1 MIGEAYGNQESVDSF
16 EQSMKC
22 CDSPLKTI
30 AMAYVIMLEPKGES
44 SEAGYETV
52 TIVQVKKYDC
62 FDQGKSN
69 SYSKEEVQFG
79 YILKGQPIRYLDK
92 LDLECEKDYQQ

>member
-1 MIGEAYGNQESVDSF
+1 MSY
-16 EQSMKC
+16 C
-22 CDSPLKTI
+22 WSPREKVVRL
-30 AMAYVIMLEPKGES
+30 V
-44 SEAGYETV
+44 ETV